1 MEQEHRTKILSNIDK
16 LIRFTN
22 YDFLVRACLSQNLL
36 SQLIVDEIQVSVGT
50 VVKQIVVYRV
60 CSFQKCVHLN
70 CSWHQLK
77 RHATKD
83 Y

>member
-50 VVKQIVVYRV
+50 VCQTNCCVSNVM
-60 CSFQKCVHLN
+60 KCVHLN